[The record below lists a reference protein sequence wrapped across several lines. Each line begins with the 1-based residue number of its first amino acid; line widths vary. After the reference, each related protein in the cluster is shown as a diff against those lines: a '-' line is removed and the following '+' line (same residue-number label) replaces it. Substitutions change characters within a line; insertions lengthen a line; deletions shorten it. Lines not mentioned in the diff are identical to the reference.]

1 MRRQRSDR
9 THIEQRASQVL
20 TEAGVTK
27 VPVNLERVAEYL
39 GVSVHVQALEHKV
52 SGVLMVKGG
61 ERHALVNA
69 LHPSS
74 RQRFSLAHELGHL
87 VLHDSAKDRLFVDT
101 NMRLYQRV
109 GAAGN
114 ESYASAE
121 STTTPNE
128 EREANRFA
136 SALLMPADLVSTESA
151 DLDLSDETAVATL
164 ARRFEVSEQAMSIRL
179 QQLNVLS
186 PISIEDV

>member
-1 MRRQRSDR
+1 MRRFKKVQAS
-9 THIEQRASQVL
+9 IEQRAAQVL
-20 TEAGVTK
+20 QEAGVLK
-27 VPVNLERVAEYL
+27 APVDLERVAEYL
-39 GVSVHVQALEHKV
+39 KVGVHVEPLEHKV
-52 SGVLMVKGG
+52 SGVLMVKSG

-69 LHPSS
+69 THPAS

-101 NMRLYQRV
+101 SMRMYQRV

-114 ESYASAE
+114 ENYASPD
-121 STTTPNE
+121 STTTPHE

-136 SALLMPADLVSTESA
+136 SALLMPAGLVAEESA
-151 DLDLSDETAVATL
+151 DLDLAEETAVATL
-164 ARRFEVSEQAMSIRL
+164 ARRFAVSEQAMSIRL

-186 PISIEDV
+186 PLDIDDL